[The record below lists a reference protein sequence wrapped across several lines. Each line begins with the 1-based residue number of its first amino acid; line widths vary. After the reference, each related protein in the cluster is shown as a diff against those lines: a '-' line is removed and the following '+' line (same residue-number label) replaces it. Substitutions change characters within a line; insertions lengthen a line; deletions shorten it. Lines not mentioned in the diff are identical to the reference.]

1 MYIHINKFNSIFLTK
16 DAMQI
21 KVTVYVKKKE
31 KGGRKECIYV
41 CVCVISLS
49 ERIYKQK
56 AQTKKKQ
63 KRKERGIHYVYV
75 YSDIIQRDCYYV
87 LLSSSFFSSV
97 VAALLFAVEIDA
109 ATAAA

>member
-21 KVTVYVKKKE
+21 KVTVYVKKKGE
-31 KGGRKECIYV
+31 KGERKECIYV

-56 AQTKKKQ
+56 AQTKKNK
-63 KRKERGIHYVYV
+63 KERKGVSIMYMYIVISFRGIA
-75 YSDIIQRDCYYV
+75 IMCCY
-87 LLSSSFFSSV
+87 LLHSF
-97 VAALLFAVEIDA
+97 LL
-109 ATAAA
+109 

>member
-1 MYIHINKFNSIFLTK
+1 M
-16 DAMQI
+16 
-21 KVTVYVKKKE
+21 
-31 KGGRKECIYV
+31 

-56 AQTKKKQ
+56 AQTKKQ

-75 YSDIIQRDCYYV
+75 YSDIIQRGCYYV

>member
-21 KVTVYVKKKE
+21 KVTVYVKKKGE
-31 KGGRKECIYV
+31 KGERKECIYV

-56 AQTKKKQ
+56 AQTKKQ

-75 YSDIIQRDCYYV
+75 YSDIIQRGCYYV